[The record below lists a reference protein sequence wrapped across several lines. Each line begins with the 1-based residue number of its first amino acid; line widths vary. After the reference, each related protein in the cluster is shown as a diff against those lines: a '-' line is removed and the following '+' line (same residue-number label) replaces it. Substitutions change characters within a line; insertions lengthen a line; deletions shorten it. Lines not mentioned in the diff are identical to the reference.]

1 MTPAAQEFAA
11 RVAAIS
17 FQAPA
22 APVIGNVKAEPLTT
36 PAEIQA
42 ELVAQLTSPVRW
54 TASVTRMIAAG
65 ARRFVE
71 FGPGNVLTGLIKRID
86 ASMETGNVGTAE
98 DVGRYQ

>member
-1 MTPAAQEFAA
+1 
-11 RVAAIS
+11 
-17 FQAPA
+17 
-22 APVIGNVKAEPLTT
+22 
-36 PAEIQA
+36 
-42 ELVAQLTSPVRW
+42 
-54 TASVTRMIAAG
+54 MIAAG